1 MTARPGFTLVEV
13 MVSLLIF
20 SLIAAAGVGLLTVS
34 ITNREVV
41 AEATAEGAS
50 LMRAHRSLKNDLG
63 QALDRPARGLSG
75 DGAGFRAAGTTLAL
89 TRGGWQ
95 NPSGADRA
103 ALQRVEYALVDH
115 RLIRRIRESVDAG
128 PLGPPQILMEDVQ
141 GFDIRFVSRGRSFD
155 KWPVDDGQALPD
167 AVDIVLETRR
177 FGRVEMDFAVGGAR

>member
-1 MTARPGFTLVEV
+1 MTVRPGFTLVEV

-41 AEATAEGAS
+41 AGATAEGAS

-63 QALDRPARGLSG
+63 QALDRPVRGASG
-75 DGAGFRAAGTTLAL
+75 DGAAFRASGSTLAL

-95 NPSGADRA
+95 NASGADRG
-103 ALQRVEYALVDH
+103 LQRVEYAVIDR

-128 PLGPPQILMEDVQ
+128 PLGPPQILMEDVE
-141 GFDIRFVSRGRSFD
+141 GLGIRFVSRGRSFD
-155 KWPVDDGQALPD
+155 KWPVDDGPALPD
-167 AVDIVLETRR
+167 AVAVAVETRR